1 MRVATPLWARK
12 AKAAE
17 VASIVAAVQSIIRQA
32 LGSMGS
38 MGPMGQTL
46 HGFAF
51 DAGAQRACEAC
62 EVGGVLIPLAGETYP
77 CETPIPCRPKH

>member
-1 MRVATPLWARK
+1 MRVATPLWART

-32 LGSMGS
+32 LGS

-62 EVGGVLIPLAGETYP
+62 EVGGVSIPLAGETYP